1 MRLFIFCLTFYFCVS
16 LSAQTTSNPLQQE
29 WSQQLGGAQF
39 DFVSGLVSDA
49 TGNAYMA
56 GYFYD
61 SLLNQG
67 SLGYA
72 DGFLAKYNNSGD
84 LLWFRSFGGTD
95 DDRTTG
101 LAIDSS
107 SQKLYLTGSF
117 YGSLYWGSDS
127 LQAVHRD
134 DIFLLCIDSSGQW
147 QWGKS
152 YGGQN
157 AQVASGLA
165 INSNQEIYLHGY
177 FEDSLLLGPQTILSS
192 GLRDAFILKVDSI
205 GQPLWAEVM
214 GGPRNDEGLE
224 IVFDEDLRVYMAG
237 VYRDS
242 ATFGPYD
249 HQAIYT
255 YDGFLASW
263 QNDGQWRW
271 VKSFG
276 GGYVDNCPA
285 LAYQKKLG
293 RLIVGGWFFND
304 IQFEQ
309 QTFFAAG
316 EEESFLAAYD
326 TTGQL
331 QWAKRFGEEFAE
343 LIYDIAIDSDDHIY
357 AMGSFDS
364 MIYMGT
370 DTILAKHFNRPTD
383 AFILSFENNGGYL
396 WGFRTGDLK
405 NDFGYQITLSSDSLL
420 YLAGQ
425 FQDATVLGGD
435 SLTTVGGY
443 DLFLTRYFLDTT
455 LIQPSLV
462 LNLEQPAGWQ
472 IYPNP
477 AKHQIQIKGQLPTS
491 GSLLRVYDISGRLR
505 LQEHYQKHQAI
516 SLEQLRGGSYWLQIG
531 KTVQQLRILH

>member
-1 MRLFIFCLTFYFCVS
+1 MRLFIFCLALFFGLS
-16 LSAQTTSNPLQQE
+16 LSAQSSSNPLQQE
-29 WSQQLGGAQF
+29 WSLQLGGAQF
-39 DFVSGLVSDA
+39 DFVSGLVCDA
-49 TGNAYMA
+49 ANNSYLA
-56 GYFYD
+56 GYYYD
-61 SLLNQG
+61 SLLNYG
-67 SLGYA
+67 SQGYA
-72 DGFLAKYNNSGD
+72 DGFLAKYNSSGD
-84 LLWFRSFGGTD
+84 LLWLRSFGGAE
-95 DDRTTG
+95 DDRTMG

-117 YGSLYWGSDS
+117 YGHFYWGNDS
-127 LQAVHRD
+127 LQAVDRD

-177 FEDSLLLGPQTILSS
+177 FEDSLLLGAQTIVSS
-192 GLRDAFILKVDSI
+192 ALRDAFILKVDSL
-205 GQPLWAEVM
+205 GQPIWAESM

-224 IVFDEDLRVYMAG
+224 IVFDEQLHVYMTG

-249 HQAIYT
+249 YQAVFS

-309 QTFFAAG
+309 QILLAAG

-331 QWAKRFGEEFAE
+331 QWTKRFGEESAE
-343 LIYDIAIDSDDHIY
+343 LIYDIAIDADDRIY

-364 MIYMGT
+364 MIYMGI
-370 DTILAKHFNRPTD
+370 DTMLAKHFNRPTD

-405 NDFGYQITLSSDSLL
+405 NDFGYQISLGSDNAL

-435 SLTTVGGY
+435 SLTAVGGY
-443 DLFLTRYFLDTT
+443 DLFLTRYFLDTA

-462 LNLEQPAGWQ
+462 RHLGQPAGWQ

-477 AKHQIQIKGQLPTS
+477 ARDQIQLKGQLPPS
-491 GSLLRVYDISGRLR
+491 GSLLRVYDVYGRLR
-505 LQEHYQKHQAI
+505 LQGRYQQHQPLYLKELG
-516 SLEQLRGGSYWLQIG
+516 SGSYWLQIG
-531 KTVQQLRILH
+531 QSLQQLRVLH